1 MDSYYTNDF
10 YRSIIDNSIDGY
22 FLIDEN
28 CAIVRYN
35 LSFSRIFSEYN
46 LADETLTLFDLVSGE
61 SRKNL
66 RKKIHYVRREK
77 TSATEE
83 IELVQNGTRKYCLI
97 SLNPIDV
104 PQLQGIKASVYG
116 FVKDI
121 TEIQILQNQ
130 LREERNYNRGIIEN
144 VNFGFVFVN
153 DDNEYLDY
161 NNEYLRMLGREK
173 SDLSGRTFYDFTA
186 SMYVEE
192 QKRLVAE
199 MQKSGRPFIFE
210 KEFIRKDGSRMPV
223 LVSMSRLYSDSGK
236 PLGNFAFIRDI
247 TEQKKIEG
255 ELIAYNRKI
264 LNFIDIY
271 TTISAGFLQCVEI
284 QDVYSVLH
292 EAIKSLLNPDS
303 VEVLSKR
310 QKGFISSYAYNPVS
324 RGDRYEVDGRLSLI
338 ISKTVAK
345 KSPILVRDTKT
356 ELNDEDVAVF
366 PSIVRYKSAIFIP
379 LNIQGDITSLIILSF
394 ERMISEID
402 SVLFNILA
410 GISNLASITI
420 EKIVS
425 LGEQALMRSTFD
437 RYERLTAMGRIIAG
451 VAHEINNPLSIM
463 QFDVDDLKTFCESN
477 AHTTFVDGAFRETI
491 QSIQEEISRL
501 SGIVKQL
508 KDYSKPSHIE
518 PDDVNVDDLIKTIP
532 IKIYLKKLQKKG
544 VRITLALRVAKSCI
558 RIPKNRFIQVLMNFI
573 ANAEDAISDTKQGE
587 IVIETGFIEKD
598 KKSVFISIRDNG
610 IGIPE
615 DSLQTIFEPFFT
627 SKKAEGTGLGL
638 SISYS
643 IIKSYGGEIIVKS
656 VEGKGAEFIIIFPVV

>member
-22 FLIDEN
+22 FLVDEN

-66 RKKIHYVRREK
+66 RKKIQHIRREK

-83 IELVQNGTRKYCLI
+83 IELVQNGTQKYCLI

-104 PQLQGIKASVYG
+104 PQLQGTKARVYG

-121 TEIQILQNQ
+121 TEIKILQNQ
-130 LREERNYNRGIIEN
+130 LRDERNYNRGIIEN
-144 VNFGFVFVN
+144 VNLGFVFVN

-199 MQKSGRPFIFE
+199 MKKSGRPFIFE

-247 TEQKKIEG
+247 TDQKQIEG

-271 TTISAGFLQCVEI
+271 TTISAGFLQCAEI

-324 RGDRYEVDGRLSLI
+324 RGGTYEVDGRLSLI

-366 PSIVRYKSAIFIP
+366 PGIARYKSAIFIP

-544 VRITLALRVAKSCI
+544 VRITLALSAAKSCI

-573 ANAEDAISDTKQGE
+573 ANAEDAISDTKEGE

-656 VEGKGAEFIIIFPVV
+656 VEGKGAEFIIIFPIA